1 MKGDGF
7 TVGGTR
13 FVSFAQSVLY
23 RGAGLDILWSKLLA
37 VGLVVMCL
45 SDLVDFAIEEQAAL
59 AASGPQL
66 IDNHSLVRAEVHMNG
81 WKRKAAERLKLVA
94 DVLRRLSAEGLS
106 LNAMAGKLN
115 AMDIGASR

>member
-1 MKGDGF
+1 
-7 TVGGTR
+7 
-13 FVSFAQSVLY
+13 
-23 RGAGLDILWSKLLA
+23 LA
-37 VGLVVMCL
+37 VGLIVECP
-45 SDLVDFAIEEQAAL
+45 SDLVEFEIEAQAAL
-59 AASGPQL
+59 AAGESHR